1 MLQSLLE
8 KDDQR
13 QIKTNNETNLLIS
26 ETDDDKIHSHIIF
39 LILNKIDAVVNSTNI
54 PRISSFAGLSASY
67 HSSIY
72 CHEVS
77 CVTGEGVNEFECAL
91 SEVAM
96 SIIPGSI
103 DKKTSISHENALI
116 TRDRHRH
123 HLKQCLSHLNEFLD
137 GNSPMD
143 IAAEELR
150 LAMMEL
156 GKITGRVDVEEL
168 LDVIFR
174 DFCIGK

>member
-26 ETDDDKIHSHIIF
+26 ETDDDDEIHSHIIF

-72 CHEVS
+72 CHEIS

-91 SEVAM
+91 SEAAM
-96 SIIPGSI
+96 SIITGSI
-103 DKKTSISHENALI
+103 DKK
-116 TRDRHRH
+116 
-123 HLKQCLSHLNEFLD
+123 F
-137 GNSPMD
+137 P
-143 IAAEELR
+143 
-150 LAMMEL
+150 
-156 GKITGRVDVEEL
+156 
-168 LDVIFR
+168 
-174 DFCIGK
+174 

>member
-13 QIKTNNETNLLIS
+13 QIKANNETNLLIS

-39 LILNKIDAVVNSTNI
+39 LILNKIDAVVNNSNL

-77 CVTGEGVNEFECAL
+77 CVTGEGVNELECAL
-91 SEVAM
+91 SEAAM
-96 SIIPGSI
+96 SIITGSI
-103 DKKTSISHENALI
+103 DKKL
-116 TRDRHRH
+116 
-123 HLKQCLSHLNEFLD
+123 
-137 GNSPMD
+137 P
-143 IAAEELR
+143 
-150 LAMMEL
+150 
-156 GKITGRVDVEEL
+156 
-168 LDVIFR
+168 
-174 DFCIGK
+174 